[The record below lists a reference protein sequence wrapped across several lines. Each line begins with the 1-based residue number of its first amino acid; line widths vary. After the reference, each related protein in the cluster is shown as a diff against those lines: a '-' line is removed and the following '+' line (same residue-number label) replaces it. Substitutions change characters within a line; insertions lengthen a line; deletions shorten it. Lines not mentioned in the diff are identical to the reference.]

1 MTMSHLVKNRWKKTL
16 LVGGLVSLSLALTA
30 TAVAKSSPEE
40 KAIEYRQGAFKMIGH
55 HFGAMAGMVKG
66 KVEFDAEAFKKNAEA
81 VATLSQFAGN
91 GFVDGSYDGKT
102 RAKKKIAENMDD
114 FNKKMETFQIE
125 AAKLAEAAEGAT
137 DLEGLKPAFGAVGQ
151 SCKACHKAYRGKK

>member
-1 MTMSHLVKNRWKKTL
+1 MSHIMKQGQWKKTL
-16 LVGGLVSLSLALTA
+16 LVSGMVALGLALTA

-55 HFGAMAGMVKG
+55 HFGAMAGMLKG

-81 VATLSQFAGN
+81 VATLSQFPAN
-91 GFVDGSYDGKT
+91 GFVEGSYDGKT

-114 FNKKMETFQIE
+114 FNKKLETFQIE
-125 AAKLAEAAEGAT
+125 AANLAEAADGAS
-137 DLEGLKPAFGAVGQ
+137 DLDALKPSFGKVGQ
-151 SCKACHKAYRGKK
+151 SCKACHKAYRNKK